1 MYVPSSS
8 DPVINLPPGANAPHS
23 GSSSSPVGFERF
35 KRPTKVL
42 PCCSVMTSVARPP
55 RRPSIL
61 AIRSLWPTHVPT
73 RNTESAAN
81 TGVETRMANVAK
93 YKSAFMW
100 SLLASIHKE
109 SHSRC
114 KDGVTNV
121 PARRECTAAEDVS
134 VALMALLRA
143 RPASHRRR
151 KPIAKTAPSEL
162 GGRLPRRR
170 GPTLRLLGQ
179 LRAGYEAGGLR
190 KVHVAP
196 LHTIWRQD
204 RADRIA
210 IVVDHENRVV
220 ARDRGDELVVAARRG
235 KRAGETTAVLLVHGH
250 RELDAVEPR
259 LGRWGRSMMRIAGAE
274 DDRLALAFPSAAK
287 VGDRALRRRR
297 DGCQRCEHDDPG

>member
-8 DPVINLPPGANAPHS
+8 DPIINLPPGVNAPHS

-73 RNTESAAN
+73 RDTESAAN

-93 YKSAFMW
+93 YTSAFMW
-100 SLLASIHKE
+100 SLLASM
-109 SHSRC
+109 
-114 KDGVTNV
+114 DGVTNV

-134 VALMALLRA
+134 VAPMALLSA
-143 RPASHRRR
+143 RPASRRR
-151 KPIAKTAPSEL
+151 PIAKTAPSGR
-162 GGRLPRRR
+162 GGRHPRRR
-170 GPTLRLLGQ
+170 RSTLRLLGQ
-179 LRAGYEAGGLR
+179 LRAGCAAGGLR

-196 LHTIWRQD
+196 LHAVRRQD
-204 RADRIA
+204 CADRIA
-210 IVVDHENRVV
+210 IVINQQNRVV
-220 ARDRGDELVVAARRG
+220 ARDHGDELVVAARRG
-235 KRAGETTAVLLVHGH
+235 KRAGEPAAILLVDG
-250 RELDAVEPR
+250 RGERDAVEPR
-259 LGRWGRSMMRIAGAE
+259 LGRWGRSMMRIARAE

-287 VGDRALRRRR
+287 VGDRALRRRGG
-297 DGCQRCEHDDPG
+297 GCQRCEHGDPGKFRHG